1 MFCFVSS
8 FCIFFRYTIIVI
20 VAVAKNSTKVS
31 VVGISGIGVGLSW
44 TVTVVPSVEITMVPE
59 TWVP

>member
-8 FCIFFRYTIIVI
+8 FCNFFLYAMIVI
-20 VAVAKNSTKVS
+20 VVATRNSARVI
-31 VVGISGIGVGLSW
+31 VVVISGIGVGLSW

-59 TWVP
+59 TCVP